1 MKRKGDAHETL
12 YLFFKRDG
20 VPLKIVMNG
29 SKKQTL
35 GFFRKKCQESDCHI
49 KWMDPYS
56 SWQLQADR
64 TIRYLN
70 KGAGRKMVRE
80 GAPKRIWDNALDFE
94 AYLRSNTDLDIY
106 MMQGEVP
113 ETVLLG
119 ETSDICKLCEHGFY
133 YWVMFRDEP
142 IQYPDKSTM
151 LGSYLGQVIDVD
163 PAMTANIRKGNSE
176 VAHH

>member
-1 MKRKGDAHETL
+1 MQAEGT
-12 YLFFKRDG
+12 
-20 VPLKIVMNG
+20 
-29 SKKQTL
+29 
-35 GFFRKKCQESDCHI
+35 I
-49 KWMDPYS
+49 KD
-56 SWQLQADR
+56 LEE
-64 TIRYLN
+64 
-70 KGAGRKMVRE
+70 GAGSNMVRA
-80 GAPKRIWDNALDFE
+80 GAPKRIWYNSQEYE
-94 AYLRSNTDLDIY
+94 AYVRSNTDLDIY